1 MLLLTGEW
9 KNTFMHMHMYTRRHD
24 ISTPIRRAGSLV
36 TDRKI
41 MQQPMSAD
49 RGDTWQPV

>member
-1 MLLLTGEW
+1 ME
-9 KNTFMHMHMYTRRHD
+9 KYVHAHAHVYSQHD

-41 MQQPMSAD
+41 MQQPMSVD